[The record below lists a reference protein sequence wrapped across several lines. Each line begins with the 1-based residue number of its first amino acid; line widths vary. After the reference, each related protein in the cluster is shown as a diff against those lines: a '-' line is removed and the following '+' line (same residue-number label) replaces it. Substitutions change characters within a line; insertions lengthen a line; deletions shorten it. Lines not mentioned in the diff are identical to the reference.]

1 MNHTD
6 ILTRLRE
13 AHTLNSYYDYPKVA
27 ASLSS
32 LIEDLEKDLSNGITT
47 ARSRSLTQDHTLWHR
62 PPHGT
67 PFLLDWGTKEAM
79 EAKLAEMV
87 IEPPVKTE
95 TQPQPTH

>member
-1 MNHTD
+1 MTNQAIITRLSQIMQASGVHNDGDTLTD
-6 ILTRLRE
+6 IGLLIADLRE
-13 AHTLNSYYDYPKVA
+13 
-27 ASLSS
+27 
-32 LIEDLEKDLSNGITT
+32 ELSNGITT
-47 ARSRSLTQDHTLWHR
+47 ARGRSLTHDHTLWHR

-95 TQPQPTH
+95 PSPSAPT